1 MTRTS
6 LVRPALYARV
16 SSEQQ
21 AEAGTI
27 ASQLEA
33 LRQRVRQD
41 DLALEDEL
49 CFADD
54 GYSGTTLLRP
64 ALERLRDVAAAGG
77 IDRLYVYSP
86 DRLSRKY
93 AYQVLLLDELRR
105 GGVEV
110 VFLNSAIGDSP
121 EQHLLLQVQG
131 MLAEYERAQLMERC
145 RRGKLHTARAGGANA
160 LAAAPYG
167 YRYVRKADGG
177 GVARFDVLLEEAR
190 VVRQIFEWV
199 GCEHVSLAEVA
210 RRLQQQ
216 GIRTRTGQPRWDRS
230 TLCDMLKNPAYIGTA
245 VYGRTRVGPR
255 RPRLRPPRGQPDQ
268 PRRPYSTYETPS
280 PGIVIPVPVLVSAE
294 LFAAVG
300 EQLEENRR
308 RNRRSARG
316 ARWLLQGLLQCQH
329 CGYALYGMGTKHRL
343 ATGRMVVHSYYR
355 CTGTNASRFGGE
367 RLWRI
372 GPCRWKRW
380 TTRCGRMSVPCCK
393 SRARSPR
400 STSGGPGAIRT
411 RAIAFA
417 GTIGQADSASPPG
430 DRAIDRRVSRRPTG
444 QGGI

>member
-316 ARWLLQGLLQCQH
+316 RAGSCKG
-329 CGYALYGMGTKHRL
+329 CCNVSTA
-343 ATGRMVVHSYYR
+343 ATRFMAWGRSIAWQRGGWWSTVTTAVR
-355 CTGTNASRFGGE
+355 GRTPAASAASACA
-367 RLWRI
+367 RI

-400 STSGGPGAIRT
+400 STSGGPARN
-411 RAIAFA
+411 
-417 GTIGQADSASPPG
+417 
-430 DRAIDRRVSRRPTG
+430 
-444 QGGI
+444 